1 MADDRDRYC
10 SGGFLIASCA
20 FVNDLRHWPMKGRA
34 KWSNELKAC
43 VKTNDD
49 DGRLNVTVTAA
60 TDIAQLI
67 IMLIGLL
74 RTRRERHGLLGHLY
88 VQVSGVV

>member
-1 MADDRDRYC
+1 
-10 SGGFLIASCA
+10 
-20 FVNDLRHWPMKGRA
+20 MKGRS
-34 KWSNELKAC
+34 KWSNESKAC
-43 VKTNDD
+43 VITNED
-49 DGRLNVTVTAA
+49 DGRYNVTVTAA

-88 VQVSGVV
+88 VQVSGVVYYVPL